1 MEFNFQSGDSVRL
14 RLAKNVL
21 DGIILESS
29 DSSVVLLK
37 LSSGYNIG
45 IPKENILAGRVL
57 KKFKSETK
65 ELEIPEKNPSLK
77 TIGLIVTG
85 GTIASKLDAKTGGVS
100 PLTDVGVFAK
110 YYPELFNIV
119 NVGYI
124 TPPINI
130 KKHNVFLGN

>member
-100 PLTDVGVFAK
+100 PLTEIGAFAK
-110 YYPELFNIV
+110 YYPELFEMV
-119 NVGYI
+119 NV
-124 TPPINI
+124 
-130 KKHNVFLGN
+130 KKIEIPFMIASESMSH

>member
-1 MEFNFQSGDSVRL
+1 MVELNFHPGDYVKI
-14 RLAKNVL
+14 RLALNEIEGRV
-21 DGIILESS
+21 LESS

-110 YYPELFNIV
+110 YYP
-119 NVGYI
+119 
-124 TPPINI
+124 
-130 KKHNVFLGN
+130 